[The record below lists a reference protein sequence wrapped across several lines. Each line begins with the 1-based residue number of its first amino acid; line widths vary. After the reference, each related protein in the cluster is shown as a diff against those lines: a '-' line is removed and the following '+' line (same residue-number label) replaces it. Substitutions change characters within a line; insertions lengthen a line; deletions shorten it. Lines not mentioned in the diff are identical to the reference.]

1 MRRTETRSQ
10 RALRLEGD
18 TPKCLAFEPRPF
30 VISLVFGS
38 SLPSRTETL
47 SHTLAL
53 LLVCS
58 EPGWP
63 LLTVVLGSALPAP
76 PSRLA
81 PLIGEAV
88 VHEHRPGGL
97 NSRSILSTFQSLILG
112 WHMEGCSIL
121 RPLCRRLVPAGI
133 ILIFPCLHWPPV
145 PRVSSSCKGASHWTE
160 SPLISRMIALQEP
173 YLIVPGETFFPRK
186 VTR

>member
-10 RALRLEGD
+10 RALCLEGD

-38 SLPSRTETL
+38 SLSSRTETL

-53 LLVCS
+53 LPHVLRARVASSHSC
-58 EPGWP
+58 PGFCP
-63 LLTVVLGSALPAP
+63 PCTTLP
-76 PSRLA
+76 S
-81 PLIGEAV
+81 GTWEEAV
-88 VHEHRPGGL
+88 VHGAQTRWFKQQKHSLPISKSDPRVAGGRL
-97 NSRSILSTFQSLILG
+97 WHPQASLPASG
-112 WHMEGCSIL
+112 TCWHHSYL
-121 RPLCRRLVPAGI
+121 P
-133 ILIFPCLHWPPV
+133 WPPV
-145 PRVSSSCKGASHWTE
+145 SRVSSSCKGASHWTE

-173 YLIVPGETFFPRK
+173 YLIVLGETFFPRK